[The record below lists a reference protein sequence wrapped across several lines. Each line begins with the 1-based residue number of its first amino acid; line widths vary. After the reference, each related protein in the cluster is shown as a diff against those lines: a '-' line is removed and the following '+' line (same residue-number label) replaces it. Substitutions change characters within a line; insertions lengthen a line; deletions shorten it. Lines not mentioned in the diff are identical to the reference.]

1 MDNYIK
7 KKAENKRFENLIYKK
22 KSLEQ
27 LLSKKEAVVKKID
40 ELHLKI
46 KENKNDLRQ
55 IIDQLNIHY
64 HKLLKRGKDT
74 RVEGLRWIIRS
85 IWSLKSV
92 VMTSYLPDF
101 LDDKSITY
109 LFEVTKKDVEI
120 LKIREKVYQIKKKLA
135 QLKTNSSQNSN
146 KNRNI
151 RDNYSGS
158 VHLPDLNTFS
168 SESVSQNDHLKSKL
182 LFKSSSLGRL
192 LNNSSSTMIGLDNE
206 KIYSFR
212 EINKYLDENRKPIKV
227 DEYSVIYLK
236 EIKTLEE
243 KEAKILND
251 IEDKKTKELKRI
263 NNEFLLNDYERRFNV
278 KEEDVISALI
288 GEDLTASWYN
298 KLLRE
303 QREVLK
309 KTNSCRTF
317 NFIEKKSPSR
327 RNLTHI
333 KLDME

>member
-1 MDNYIK
+1 MDNCIK
-7 KKAENKRFENLIYKK
+7 KKAENKRFENLIHKK

-64 HKLLKRGKDT
+64 HKLLKRRKDT

-109 LFEVTKKDVEI
+109 LFEVIYHVKKVTKKDVEI

-146 KNRNI
+146 KN
-151 RDNYSGS
+151 
-158 VHLPDLNTFS
+158 V
-168 SESVSQNDHLKSKL
+168 
-182 LFKSSSLGRL
+182 
-192 LNNSSSTMIGLDNE
+192 
-206 KIYSFR
+206 KI
-212 EINKYLDENRKPIKV
+212 
-227 DEYSVIYLK
+227 
-236 EIKTLEE
+236 
-243 KEAKILND
+243 
-251 IEDKKTKELKRI
+251 
-263 NNEFLLNDYERRFNV
+263 
-278 KEEDVISALI
+278 
-288 GEDLTASWYN
+288 
-298 KLLRE
+298 
-303 QREVLK
+303 Q
-309 KTNSCRTF
+309 
-317 NFIEKKSPSR
+317 
-327 RNLTHI
+327 
-333 KLDME
+333 